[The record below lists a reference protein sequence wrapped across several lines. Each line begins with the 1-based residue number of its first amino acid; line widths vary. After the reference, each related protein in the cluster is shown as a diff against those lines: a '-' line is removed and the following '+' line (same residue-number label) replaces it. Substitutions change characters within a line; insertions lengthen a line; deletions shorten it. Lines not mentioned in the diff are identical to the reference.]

1 MVDVG
6 EAAALV
12 TTVFMIF
19 EPEVKVMACA
29 VPDVTV
35 VPFTVMVA
43 AASAAVGV
51 IVKAG
56 VVDVAV

>member
-1 MVDVG
+1 
-6 EAAALV
+6 LV